1 MSKKLLPI
9 MATKSAKDLVG
20 DSKALVA
27 ASDVVTGSAIAES
40 YND

>member
-20 DSKALVA
+20 DSKAL
-27 ASDVVTGSAIAES
+27 DVVTGSAIAES